1 MSEATPI
8 SDAAPGTAGAPRAA
22 GAESAGAESV
32 SRDDRLQTSTRL
44 QSLLRRPEL
53 SSLLGAIL
61 IFALFFAVAPA
72 FRSLD
77 AFATVLYASSTIGI
91 IAVGVGLLM
100 IGDEFDL
107 SSGVA
112 VTTYALVAT
121 MLNYNLWL
129 NSWVG
134 AAISLAT
141 ALIIGAL
148 NGYLVTR
155 TGIPSFL
162 ITLAAFL
169 MLQGLNLAIT
179 KLVTGQV
186 ATPTISDMEGFDSA
200 RAFFASSVSV
210 FGVQV
215 RVTVFWWLLFVAV
228 ATVVLYRTRVG
239 NWIFAVGGDQK
250 AARAVG
256 VPVRATKIGLF
267 MTVAFCAWFVGMHN
281 LFMFDS
287 IQAGQGVGN
296 EFIYIIAAV
305 IGGCSLTG
313 GRGTAIGTAIG
324 ALIFGMTNQ
333 GIVYAGWNP
342 DWFKFF
348 LGAMLL
354 WAVLTNNSFTRWAAA
369 GLPGRKPR
377 TLDDAAPA
385 PRTAPEGADARGTAA
400 RGARDAAGTREGGQ
414 RDVVNP
420 EGESHE

>member
-1 MSEATPI
+1 MTDTPTAHPG
-8 SDAAPGTAGAPRAA
+8 SGTRDAAHADATAT
-22 GAESAGAESV
+22 S
-32 SRDDRLQTSTRL
+32 DDRLNRGGWVQA
-44 QSLLRRPEL
+44 LLRRPEL

-61 IFALFFAVAPA
+61 IFCLFMIVAPA

-91 IAVGVGLLM
+91 VAVGVGLLM

-107 SSGVA
+107 STGVV
-112 VTTYALVAT
+112 VTTYALIAT

-134 AAISLAT
+134 AAVSLAM

-186 ATPTISDMEGFDSA
+186 ATPIISDMEGFASA
-200 RAFFASSVSV
+200 RKVFASSVNIL
-210 FGVQV
+210 GVNV
-215 RVTVFWWLLFVAV
+215 RVTVFWWLLLVAV
-228 ATVVLYRTRVG
+228 ATFVLYRTRVG
-239 NWIFAVGGDQK
+239 NWIFAVGGDQE

-267 MTVAFCAWFVGMHN
+267 MAVAFCAWFVGMHN

-342 DWFKFF
+342 DWFMFF

-354 WAVLTNNSFTRWAAA
+354 WAVLTNNSFGRWAAA
-369 GLPGRKPR
+369 GLPSFRPKKAVG
-377 TLDDAAPA
+377 TIDVAGEDDQAAPA
-385 PRTAPEGADARGTAA
+385 PADQEEKR
-400 RGARDAAGTREGGQ
+400 
-414 RDVVNP
+414 
-420 EGESHE
+420 